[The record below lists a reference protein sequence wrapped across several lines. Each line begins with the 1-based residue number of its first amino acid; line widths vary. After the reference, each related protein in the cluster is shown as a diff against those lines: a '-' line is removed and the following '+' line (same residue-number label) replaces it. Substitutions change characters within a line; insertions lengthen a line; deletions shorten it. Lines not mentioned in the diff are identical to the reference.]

1 MLTSGLLKNTSNGNM
16 DCVVLVL
23 ELHTINC
30 VRGLNNYSCEQAV
43 FLGFSG
49 FEPMSE
55 TSWVNNLN
63 KIKD

>member
-1 MLTSGLLKNTSNGNM
+1 MH
-16 DCVVLVL
+16 CVVLVL